1 LDEIEKER
9 VTLRRIAAHR
19 FITLINRYFCSI
31 HRPEFLDSI
40 VGVLDSVNDFSIGC
54 SIMEGF
60 LQAKNTQLFFKR
72 LTKVLKYSRLLSTC
86 SQSAHKS
93 DSCTK
98 KYNQCLMNAIL
109 IRLYNR
115 RRYLFLKDLKSGI
128 FRVFH
133 MSLAEN
139 SRVGPKIQLYSR
151 EALENFAGL
160 KNRRMLNSAFVTLL
174 KSWGN
179 GKMLELRVLA
189 GYKVMKLGLS
199 LRKKSFLT
207 LKYIM
212 KYSSLF
218 KMNVKMIQA
227 NWRKY
232 LLRKKFFI
240 FKDNIGKLQG
250 KFNDQDQ
257 ENHRNCAESPEKT
270 LLEAMAKKDFTKR
283 SNHANKK
290 IETSGSVC
298 KTSNRKR
305 FLKYPKPSQEKNF
318 YKADFIQLLVDE
330 EIDIQQRPRPNVNC
344 IEPETKE
351 RPSYGTRTS

>member
-1 LDEIEKER
+1 
-9 VTLRRIAAHR
+9 
-19 FITLINRYFCSI
+19 
-31 HRPEFLDSI
+31 
-40 VGVLDSVNDFSIGC
+40 
-54 SIMEGF
+54 
-60 LQAKNTQLFFKR
+60 
-72 LTKVLKYSRLLSTC
+72 
-86 SQSAHKS
+86 
-93 DSCTK
+93 
-98 KYNQCLMNAIL
+98 MNAML

-115 RRYLFLKDLKSGI
+115 RRYLFLKELKSDM

-133 MSLAEN
+133 VSLAEN
-139 SRVGPKIQLYSR
+139 SRASPKIQIYSQ
-151 EALENFAGL
+151 EALENIAGL

-174 KSWGN
+174 KSWGT

-189 GYKVMKLGLS
+189 GYKVMNLGLS
-199 LRKKSFLT
+199 LREKSYLT

-212 KYSSLF
+212 KYSSLL

-257 ENHRNCAESPEKT
+257 ENHRNCAESPENT
-270 LLEAMAKKDFTKR
+270 FLEAMAKKDFTKR
-283 SNHANKK
+283 SNHTNKK
-290 IETSGSVC
+290 IETSGSVN

-318 YKADFIQLLVDE
+318 YEADFIQILNEE
-330 EIDIQQRPRPNVNC
+330 EIDIQQQPRPNVNF

-351 RPSYGTRTS
+351 RPSYRTRTS